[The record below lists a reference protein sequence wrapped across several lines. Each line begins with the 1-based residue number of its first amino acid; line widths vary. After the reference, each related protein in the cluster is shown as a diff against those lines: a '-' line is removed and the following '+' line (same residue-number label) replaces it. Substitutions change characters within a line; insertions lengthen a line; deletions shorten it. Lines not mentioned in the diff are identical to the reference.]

1 MKRSSSAGA
10 NASEG
15 DVVRAEDC
23 GSCTCVTVRNTVIL

>member
-15 DVVRAEDC
+15 DVVRADAC
-23 GSCTCVTVRNTVIL
+23 GRLQKLHLCYGM